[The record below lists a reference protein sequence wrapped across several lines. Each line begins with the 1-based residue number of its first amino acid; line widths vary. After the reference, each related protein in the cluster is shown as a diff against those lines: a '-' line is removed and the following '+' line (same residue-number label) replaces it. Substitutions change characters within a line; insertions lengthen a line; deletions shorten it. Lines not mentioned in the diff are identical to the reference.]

1 MTGMRI
7 KSVNAGANQVVMDVM
22 GAMVAEEKMGARG
35 RLVAMDARGRWDAK
49 DRKDAMALLAL
60 WALWALWAMME

>member
-1 MTGMRI
+1 M
-7 KSVNAGANQVVMDVM
+7 NAGANQVVMDVM

-35 RLVAMDARGRWDAK
+35 HLVAMDARGRWDAK

-60 WALWALWAMME
+60 WA